1 VMVSADATRAF
12 LGTNGVKP
20 DGSSLDAKA
29 ATVRVI
35 CVRK

>member
-1 VMVSADATRAF
+1 VPPEAVRAFLKTNGVNADGGSADAR
-12 LGTNGVKP
+12 
-20 DGSSLDAKA
+20 A

>member
-1 VMVSADATRAF
+1 VPSGTVLDF
-12 LGTNGVKP
+12 LKVNGVSTSG
-20 DGSSLDAKA
+20 GSADAKA